1 MIKHISG
8 SYYEIFKFS
17 HQNML
22 TFDYCENHTLAYDPA
37 SQLVYTNICIFYYL
51 GFYDNC
57 TLYKTNQYQ
66 AVLLKN

>member
-1 MIKHISG
+1 MIKHTSG

-37 SQLVYTNICIFYYL
+37 SQLVYTNICIF
-51 GFYDNC
+51 
-57 TLYKTNQYQ
+57 
-66 AVLLKN
+66 LLFRLL